1 MADKSFFGRLKS
13 LFSTSTIITR
23 GDSGIK
29 VVDINKVQATDRL
42 ATNRLVDRYNRL
54 YQSSQTLGYNQQAN
68 YFTQR
73 LILFND
79 YEAMD
84 QDPIIASALDIY
96 AEESTL
102 KNEYGDVIKI
112 QSSKSEIEETLNN
125 LFYNILNIEFN
136 LYPWTRNMCKYGDFY
151 LKLEITEELGIT
163 NVIPISTYEILREE
177 MIDPKRPEYVR
188 FKHDPSVGGQSM
200 AMGNSMTREKYYENY
215 EIGHFRLISD
225 TNFLPYGKSMIEP
238 ARKIW
243 KQVTLMED
251 AMMIH
256 RIMRAPER
264 RIFKIDI
271 GNIPPNEV
279 EQYMQRIVNETKKQ
293 PYLDRDTGQY
303 DLKYNLTNM
312 MEDYYL
318 PVRGGQS
325 GTEIDTLSG
334 MEWTGI
340 DDINYLKEKMFAAL
354 KVPKAFIGYEEGVE
368 GKATLAAQDVRFAR
382 TIERIQKI
390 IISELTKIAIV
401 HLFSQG
407 YTDAD
412 LVDFEITLT
421 NSSTIHE
428 QEMIELWSQK
438 TQLASD
444 LKDNKMVS
452 ENWIYEHVWKMS
464 DDERERERAN
474 VVEDAKTMFRLQ
486 QIESEGSDPKNPPTG
501 PTDDTDEGG
510 DETFDEDVDFG
521 GRPKEGKKYGTQDSA
536 RGRDPLGS
544 QTRRRDVK
552 NRDRTVTLGEK
563 AQMVKSLFGGEKY
576 NVKSLLSEDN
586 IINDI

>member
-13 LFSTSTIITR
+13 LFSTSTIVTR
-23 GDSGIK
+23 GDNGIK

-102 KNEYGDVIKI
+102 KNEYGDVIRI

-163 NVIPISTYEILREE
+163 NVIPISTYEMLREE

-243 KQVTLMED
+243 KQITLMED

-271 GNIPPNEV
+271 GNIPPSEV

-438 TQLASD
+438 TQLARD

-464 DDERERERAN
+464 DDEREHERAN

-501 PTDDTDEGG
+501 PTDDTDEGD
-510 DETFDEDVDFG
+510 DENFEEHVDFG
-521 GRPKEGKKYGTQDSA
+521 GRPKEGQKYGTQDSA

-544 QTRRRDVK
+544 ETRRRDVK

-563 AQMVKSLFGGEKY
+563 AQIVKSLFGNPY

-586 IINDI
+586 IIDDI

>member
-13 LFSTSTIITR
+13 LFSTSTIVTR
-23 GDSGIK
+23 GDNGIK

-102 KNEYGDVIKI
+102 KNEYGDVIRI

-163 NVIPISTYEILREE
+163 NVIPISTYEMLREE

-243 KQVTLMED
+243 KQITLMED

-271 GNIPPNEV
+271 GNIPPSEV

-354 KVPKAFIGYEEGVE
+354 KVPKAFIGY
-368 GKATLAAQDVRFAR
+368 
-382 TIERIQKI
+382 
-390 IISELTKIAIV
+390 
-401 HLFSQG
+401 
-407 YTDAD
+407 
-412 LVDFEITLT
+412 
-421 NSSTIHE
+421 
-428 QEMIELWSQK
+428 
-438 TQLASD
+438 
-444 LKDNKMVS
+444 
-452 ENWIYEHVWKMS
+452 
-464 DDERERERAN
+464 
-474 VVEDAKTMFRLQ
+474 
-486 QIESEGSDPKNPPTG
+486 
-501 PTDDTDEGG
+501 
-510 DETFDEDVDFG
+510 
-521 GRPKEGKKYGTQDSA
+521 
-536 RGRDPLGS
+536 
-544 QTRRRDVK
+544 
-552 NRDRTVTLGEK
+552 
-563 AQMVKSLFGGEKY
+563 
-576 NVKSLLSEDN
+576 
-586 IINDI
+586 